1 MNIYE
6 LPAQICIIFGIVIG
20 FLISGL
26 MSLADEIAME
36 FRNRRQ
42 VRRLAELEKQERRKQ
57 NPPEDET

>member
-6 LPAQICIIFGIVIG
+6 LPAQIGILFGIIIG

-57 NPPEDET
+57 NPPEDEK

>member
-6 LPAQICIIFGIVIG
+6 LPAQICILFGIIIG

-42 VRRLAELEKQERRKQ
+42 ARRLAELEMRELRNQ
-57 NPPEDET
+57 NPPDDE

>member
-57 NPPEDET
+57 NPPEDEK

>member
-6 LPAQICIIFGIVIG
+6 LPTQICILFGIIIG

-42 VRRLAELEKQERRKQ
+42 ARRLAELEM
-57 NPPEDET
+57 

>member
-6 LPAQICIIFGIVIG
+6 LPAQICVMFGVVIG

-26 MSLADEIAME
+26 MSLADEIAMG

-42 VRRLAELEKQERRKQ
+42 ARRLAELEMRELRKQ
-57 NPPEDET
+57 NPPDEE

>member
-6 LPAQICIIFGIVIG
+6 LPAQICVMFGVVIG

-36 FRNRRQ
+36 LRTRRQ
-42 VRRLAELEKQERRKQ
+42 ARRLAELEMRELRKQ
-57 NPPEDET
+57 NPPDEE

>member
-6 LPAQICIIFGIVIG
+6 LPAQICVMFGVVIG

-42 VRRLAELEKQERRKQ
+42 ARRLAELEMRELRKQ
-57 NPPEDET
+57 NPSDEE

>member
-6 LPAQICIIFGIVIG
+6 LPAQICVMFGVVIG

-36 FRNRRQ
+36 FRTRRQ
-42 VRRLAELEKQERRKQ
+42 ARRLAELEMRELRKQ
-57 NPPEDET
+57 NTPDEE

>member
-6 LPAQICIIFGIVIG
+6 LPAQICVMFGVVIG

-42 VRRLAELEKQERRKQ
+42 ARRLAELEMRELRKQ
-57 NPPEDET
+57 NPPDEE

>member
-6 LPAQICIIFGIVIG
+6 LPAQICILFGIIIG

-42 VRRLAELEKQERRKQ
+42 ARRLAELEMRELRKQ
-57 NPPEDET
+57 NPPDEE